1 MKVIL
6 LQDVKDIGKKDDI
19 VSVSDGYARN
29 YLFPRKWAME
39 ATESAVRVIER
50 KRAAERK
57 REAEARAAA
66 EVVAAKLKHK
76 VVTLWAKCGEKGRL
90 YGSVTAQEVADA
102 IREGFGETFDKRK
115 VEIKDAVRQL
125 GDYDVTVHVYPGITT
140 GMILRVKNIQEKP

>member
-19 VSVSDGYARN
+19 VNVSDGYARN

-39 ATESAVRVIER
+39 ATENAVRVVER
-50 KRAAERK
+50 KREAERR

-66 EVVAAKLKHK
+66 EQTAAKLKNK
-76 VVTLWAKCGEKGRL
+76 VVILKAKCGEKGRL

-102 IREGFGETFDKRK
+102 IQAGYEVEIDKRK
-115 VEIKDAVRQL
+115 VEIKEPVRQL
-125 GDYDVTVHVYPGITT
+125 GDYEVTVHLYPNVSTR
-140 GMILRVKNIQEKP
+140 MLLRVKNIAEG

>member
-19 VSVSDGYARN
+19 VNVSDGYARN

-39 ATESAVRVIER
+39 ASENAVRVV
-50 KRAAERK
+50 ERK

-66 EVVAAKLKHK
+66 EVVAGKLKNK
-76 VVTLWAKCGEKGRL
+76 VVTLKAKCGEKGRL

-102 IREGFGETFDKRK
+102 IAAEYGETFDKRK

-125 GDYDVTVHVYPGITT
+125 GDYEITVRVYTGISTR
-140 GMILRVKNIQEKP
+140 MLLRVKNIAE